1 MTAGMRELLEA
12 LFDAHPGELP
22 YLVHGEHPVSRAEV
36 RDAVAREADVFAGH
50 GVGEGRTV
58 MLRIPPSFT
67 QIEVLFALWRLG
79 AQVMLVDHRLKPSE
93 VDALRS
99 VCHPQF
105 MVSAGTAGRSP
116 LRFEPRY
123 EVVTSRCP
131 GGRAAATAHR
141 LVQFSSGSTGLPK
154 VIGRTADSLAAEIDR
169 FTRIEGMPAPGE
181 RVLLLSSTAH
191 SFGLI
196 AGVLHALAVGV
207 SAVFAR
213 RVSAR
218 DILAAAGRHDVHLIF
233 GTPFHY
239 ELLGTARELPA
250 LPALRAAVSGGEIMP
265 PETAAR
271 FAGRFG
277 IGVGESYGTTE
288 TGVIAM
294 EVSGAARP
302 AVGPA
307 APGVRLRVHEG
318 ELEVWLPDGS
328 PYLHGSGGDRYADGW
343 LRTRDRAELDASG
356 AVRLL
361 GRGDS
366 LVVIG
371 GLKVDLTE
379 VETVLREHPRVS
391 GAVVVHAGATEAY
404 VATGPDGPAAGEL
417 LRWCRE
423 RLADYKVPRVVHV
436 LPDLPRTSNG
446 KLVRHREALLARSAR
461 G

>member
-1 MTAGMRELLEA
+1 T
-12 LFDAHPGELP
+12 
-22 YLVHGEHPVSRAEV
+22 
-36 RDAVAREADVFAGH
+36 
-50 GVGEGRTV
+50 
-58 MLRIPPSFT
+58 
-67 QIEVLFALWRLG
+67 
-79 AQVMLVDHRLKPSE
+79 
-93 VDALRS
+93 
-99 VCHPQF
+99 
-105 MVSAGTAGRSP
+105 
-116 LRFEPRY
+116 
-123 EVVTSRCP
+123 
-131 GGRAAATAHR
+131 
-141 LVQFSSGSTGLPK
+141 
-154 VIGRTADSLAAEIDR
+154 
-169 FTRIEGMPAPGE
+169 
-181 RVLLLSSTAH
+181 
-191 SFGLI
+191 
-196 AGVLHALAVGV
+196 
-207 SAVFAR
+207 
-213 RVSAR
+213 
-218 DILAAAGRHDVHLIF
+218 
-233 GTPFHY
+233 
-239 ELLGTARELPA
+239 
-250 LPALRAAVSGGEIMP
+250 GGETSP
-265 PETAAR
+265 PHTAAR
-271 FAGRFG
+271 FAGRLG

>member
-1 MTAGMRELLEA
+1 MAAGMRELLEA

-196 AGVLHALAVGV
+196 AGVLHTLAVGV

-250 LPALRAAVSGGEIMP
+250 LPAQNGRNGGSGASGWDE
-265 PETAAR
+265 PETAGAR
-271 FAGRFG
+271 RGP
-277 IGVGESYGTTE
+277 GT
-288 TGVIAM
+288 
-294 EVSGAARP
+294 
-302 AVGPA
+302 
-307 APGVRLRVHEG
+307 
-318 ELEVWLPDGS
+318 
-328 PYLHGSGGDRYADGW
+328 
-343 LRTRDRAELDASG
+343 
-356 AVRLL
+356 
-361 GRGDS
+361 
-366 LVVIG
+366 
-371 GLKVDLTE
+371 
-379 VETVLREHPRVS
+379 
-391 GAVVVHAGATEAY
+391 
-404 VATGPDGPAAGEL
+404 
-417 LRWCRE
+417 
-423 RLADYKVPRVVHV
+423 
-436 LPDLPRTSNG
+436 
-446 KLVRHREALLARSAR
+446 
-461 G
+461 